1 MEQRFENPTV
11 ARSGLSPATGE
22 RVLYATAIAV
32 FVFCAWLTWH
42 FCTSMGGDMDMLMPG
57 GWTMSGM
64 WMWMPGQTWAGSTV
78 MFLAMWVAMMVAM
91 MLPSVLPMVVI
102 YRRAAAFRQDR
113 RPDLSAALLILGYFG
128 VWSALGLLAYA
139 AGMLAADAAMR
150 WTPVS
155 RAVPPACGAAL
166 VACGIFQLTPM
177 KSACL
182 RHCRDPLGLVACH
195 VGGGPL
201 AALRLGIHHGLFCA
215 ACCWAL
221 MVIQLVLGI
230 MGIPVMV
237 AVAAVIALEKLI
249 PCGQWVARLTGVA
262 AIAGGAFWMIRS
274 LIAMRVA

>member
-1 MEQRFENPTV
+1 MHEHPHNPPSV
-11 ARSGLSPATGE
+11 SAPRLSPAAGE
-22 RVLYATAIAV
+22 RILYATAIVV

-64 WMWMPGQTWAGSTV
+64 WMRMPGQTWAGATV
-78 MFLAMWVAMMVAM
+78 MFLVMWVAMMVAM
-91 MLPSVLPMVVI
+91 MLPSALPMVVI
-102 YRRAAAFRQDR
+102 YRRAAAFRNDR

-139 AGMLAADAAMR
+139 AGMLASDAAMR

-166 VACGIFQLTPM
+166 VLCGVFQLTPM

-182 RHCRDPLGLVACH
+182 RHCRDPLGLVASH
-195 VGGGPL
+195 LAGGPL
-201 AALRLGIHHGLFCA
+201 SALRLGIHHGLFCA

-221 MVIQLVLGI
+221 MLIQLVLGI
-230 MGIPVMV
+230 MSIPVMV
-237 AVAAVIALEKLI
+237 VVAVVIALEKLI
-249 PCGQWVARLTGVA
+249 PRGEWVARLTGLA
-262 AIAGGAFWMIRS
+262 AIAGGLVW
-274 LIAMRVA
+274 IAKTLLPAR

>member
-1 MEQRFENPTV
+1 MHEHPHNPPSV
-11 ARSGLSPATGE
+11 SAPRLSPAAGE
-22 RVLYATAIAV
+22 RVLYAAAVAV

-42 FCTSMGGDMDMLMPG
+42 FCTSMGGDMDMPMPG

-64 WMWMPGQTWAGSTV
+64 WMRMPGQTWAGATV

-91 MLPSVLPMVVI
+91 MLPSALPMVVI
-102 YRRAAAFRQDR
+102 YRRAAAFRNDGR
-113 RPDLSAALLILGYFG
+113 ADLCAALLVCGYFA
-128 VWSALGLLAYA
+128 VWAALGLFAYV
-139 AGMLAADAAMR
+139 AGMFAADAAMR

-166 VACGIFQLTPM
+166 VLCGIFQLTPM

-195 VGGGPL
+195 LGGGPV
-201 AALRLGIHHGLFCA
+201 AAWRLGIHHGLFCA

-230 MGIPVMV
+230 MSIPVMV

-249 PCGQWVARLTGVA
+249 PRGEWVARLTGVA
-262 AIAGGAFWMIRS
+262 AIGGGLVW
-274 LIAMRVA
+274 IAKVLLTR

>member
-1 MEQRFENPTV
+1 MHEHPHNPPSV
-11 ARSGLSPATGE
+11 SAPRLSPAAGE
-22 RVLYATAIAV
+22 RVLYAAAVAV

-42 FCTSMGGDMDMLMPG
+42 FCTSMGAEMDMPMPG

-64 WMWMPGQTWAGSTV
+64 WMRMPGQTWAGATV

-91 MLPSVLPMVVI
+91 MLPSALPMVVI
-102 YRRAAAFRQDR
+102 YRRAAAFRNDGR
-113 RPDLSAALLILGYFG
+113 ADLSAALLICGYFA
-128 VWSALGLLAYA
+128 VWAVLGLFAYA
-139 AGMLAADAAMR
+139 AGMLAAQAAMR

-166 VACGIFQLTPM
+166 VLCGIFQLTPM

-182 RHCRDPLGLVACH
+182 RHCRDPLGLVASH
-195 VGGGPL
+195 LGGGPL
-201 AALRLGIHHGLFCA
+201 RALRLGIHHGLFCA

-230 MGIPVMV
+230 MIIPVMV

-249 PCGQWVARLTGVA
+249 PRGEWVARLTGVA
-262 AIAGGAFWMIRS
+262 AIGGGLVW
-274 LIAMRVA
+274 IAKTLLTR

>member
-1 MEQRFENPTV
+1 MHEHSHNPASV
-11 ARSGLSPATGE
+11 SVPRLSPATGE

-64 WMWMPGQTWAGSTV
+64 WMRMPGQTWAGSTV

-91 MLPSVLPMVVI
+91 MLPSALPMVVI

-139 AGMLAADAAMR
+139 AGMLAADAAMH

-182 RHCRDPLGLVACH
+182 RHCRDPMGLVACH

-230 MGIPVMV
+230 MSIPVMV

-249 PCGQWVARLTGVA
+249 PRGQWVARLTGLA
-262 AIAGGAFWMIRS
+262 AIAGGLVW
-274 LIAMRVA
+274 IAKTLLSAR